1 MLCVCVT
8 FLFKLD
14 DASAAAE
21 QTDFQ
26 FQLLTR
32 NSQWFSQRGETDE
45 VEIFVRHTGHHYGPH
60 L

>member
-45 VEIFVRHTGHHYGPH
+45 VEIFVRHSG